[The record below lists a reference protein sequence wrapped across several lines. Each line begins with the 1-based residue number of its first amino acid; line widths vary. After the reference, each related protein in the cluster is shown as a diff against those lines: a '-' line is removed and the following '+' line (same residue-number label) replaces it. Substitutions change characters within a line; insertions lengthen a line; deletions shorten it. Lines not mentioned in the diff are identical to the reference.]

1 MQPGKDTFDLKP
13 RIMKNSFTQKKSHEI
28 NLYFFSSYL
37 FLLEPDLCIILLD
50 LCYFSFLKGSC
61 ELQVQTVEEAGYA
74 QYPRNSTRARR
85 FAVTN

>member
-1 MQPGKDTFDLKP
+1 MNAEPFCRLSIPTARL
-13 RIMKNSFTQKKSHEI
+13 RI

-85 FAVTN
+85 FAATN